1 MPPHLTP
8 AMDPLLRQSL
18 EALGLPIVVPEPEVS
33 RAAVRSVQC
42 KSLASVIEAL
52 IADHEPMLRAE
63 RDGATVTVR
72 EIGGSALMRFTVE
85 PGK

>member
-1 MPPHLTP
+1 
-8 AMDPLLRQSL
+8 MDPLLRQSL
-18 EALGLPIVVPEPEVS
+18 ELLGLPIVVPEPEVS

-42 KSLASVIEAL
+42 KSLASIIVEM
-52 IADHEPMLRAE
+52 IADQEPMLRAE

-85 PGK
+85 PGE